1 MSKPLL
7 VISCPADTHSG
18 YGARARDLIWALQKY
33 DKFEIKTLSQRWGAT
48 PFGFLQPDIP
58 DHKAILD
65 TFLEN
70 GQLPRKPDIWI
81 QLTVPN
87 EFQQVGEYN
96 IGITAGIETTVCDP
110 SWLEGVNRMNLVL
123 VSSKHA
129 KTVFESTVAHQKD
142 GNGVIVKEIKATT
155 PIEVLFEGVDLDKY
169 FHMEDTDIPENDVV
183 EALDNIDENFNYLFV
198 GHWLQGELGEDRK
211 NVSMLIKSFLE
222 TFKNKKNKPG
232 LILKTNSATTSIMD
246 REETLR
252 KINDVRNTV
261 KGDLPNIYLLH
272 GELEDE
278 EMNYLYNHPK
288 VKAMISLTKGEGFGR
303 PLLEFTL
310 SKKPII
316 ASGWSGQTDFLDAE
330 FALLLSGEL
339 KPIHHSA
346 VVPNMLLAESHW
358 FTPDYTQVGAVL
370 TDVYA
375 NYDKYLPR
383 AKRQAH
389 KSKTDFNFDKM
400 AELLDV
406 IFETRIPKRVEM
418 KMPMLRKL
426 EIPKL

>member
-33 DKFEIKTLSQRWGAT
+33 DKFEIKTLSQRWGST
-48 PFGFLQPDIP
+48 PFGFLKPEVP
-58 DHKAILD
+58 EHKAILD
-65 TFLEN
+65 TFLDN
-70 GQLPRKPDIWI
+70 GQLPRKPDVWI

-96 IGITAGIETTVCDP
+96 IGITAGIETTICDP
-110 SWLEGVNRMNLVL
+110 SWIEGVNRMNLVL

-142 GNGVIVKEIKATT
+142 GNGNVVKEIKATT
-155 PIEVLFEGVDLDKY
+155 PIEVLFEGADLNKY
-169 FHMEDTDIPENDVV
+169 FHMEDADIPENDVV
-183 EALDNIDENFNYLFV
+183 EALDNIDENFNFLFV

-211 NVSMLIKSFLE
+211 NVGMLIKSFLE

-232 LILKTNSATTSIMD
+232 LILKTNSAATSIMD

-316 ASGWSGQTDFLDAE
+316 ASGWSGHTDFLDPE
-330 FALLLSGEL
+330 FSILVSGEL

-346 VVPNMLLAESHW
+346 VVQNMLLAESYW
-358 FTPDYTQVGAVL
+358 FTPNYEQVGAIL
-370 TDVYA
+370 TDMYA
-375 NYDKYLPR
+375 NYDKYIPR

-406 IFETRIPKRVEM
+406 IFETRIPKRVEL
-418 KMPMLRKL
+418 KMPTLRKL